1 MEADKSNSNVLQ
13 KPRVRMIARWSLYFA
28 VAGLIFSIVTSLAFY
43 INGYFMPGEFK
54 GPSPAAGFIAWISF
68 DIGFYVRAIAL
79 GLGLISLIV
88 SPFREPRLKN
98 LGTALVALGLAIAAW
113 NICDRAI
120 NRARSLPA
128 RSCGM
133 HMRHIGWALK
143 KYSEEH
149 NGRLPAAANWCE
161 ALLDNSKYIYNSDNP
176 LLSFFYCRGA
186 RTPKGQSSYALNEST
201 AGMRLAEL
209 PDDVILVFETMPSE
223 NPVGG
228 RELITADN
236 HDGKGSVVLLG
247 DLQVAFIKAED
258 FNDLR
263 WEP

>member
-1 MEADKSNSNVLQ
+1 METDKSNSNVPQ
-13 KPRVRMIARWSLYFA
+13 KPRVRMLARWSLYFA
-28 VAGLIFSIVTSLAFY
+28 MAGLIFSAVTSLAFY
-43 INGYFMPGEFK
+43 INGYFIPGEVK
-54 GPSPAAGFIAWISF
+54 GPNPAAGFIAWISF
-68 DIGFYVRAIAL
+68 DIGLHVIAIAL

-88 SPFREPRLKN
+88 SPLREPRLKN
-98 LGTALVALGLAIAAW
+98 LGTALVAFGLAIAAW
-113 NICDRAI
+113 NISNRAFD
-120 NRARSLPA
+120 RARSLPA

-133 HMRHIGWALK
+133 HMRRIGEALK

-149 NGRLPAAANWCE
+149 DGRLPAAANWCE
-161 ALLDNSKYIYNSDNP
+161 ALLDNSKYINSDDF
-176 LLSFFYCRGA
+176 LIFFYCRGA
-186 RTPKGQSSYALNEST
+186 RTPKGQSSYALNESA
-201 AGMRLAEL
+201 AGMCLAEL
-209 PDDVILVFETMPSE
+209 PGDVILVFETMYGE

-236 HDGKGSVVLLG
+236 HDGKGSIVLLG

>member
-1 MEADKSNSNVLQ
+1 METDKSNSNVPQ

-28 VAGLIFSIVTSLAFY
+28 MAGLIFSAVMSLAFY
-43 INGYFMPGEFK
+43 INDDFGLSEVK
-54 GPSPAAGFIAWISF
+54 GPSPAAGFIARISGG
-68 DIGFYVRAIAL
+68 IGFYVLAIAL

-88 SPFREPRLKN
+88 TPLREPRLKN
-98 LGTALVALGLAIAAW
+98 LVTTLVGLGFTIAAW
-113 NICDRAI
+113 NISVTAIDRV
-120 NRARSLPA
+120 RSLPA
-128 RSCGM
+128 RFCGM
-133 HMRHIGWALK
+133 HMKSIGKAIK
-143 KYSEEH
+143 EYSEEH
-149 NGRLPAAANWCE
+149 NGRLPAAANWCG
-161 ALLDNSKYIYNSDNP
+161 ALLDNSKYIYNTDFP
-176 LLSFFYCRGA
+176 HLSCFYCRGA

-201 AGMRLAEL
+201 AGVRLAEL
-209 PDDVILVFETMPSE
+209 PGDVILLFETMPSE

-236 HDGKGSVVLLG
+236 HDGKGSIVLFG

>member
-1 MEADKSNSNVLQ
+1 MEADESNSNVPQ

-28 VAGLIFSIVTSLAFY
+28 MAGLIFSIVTSLAFY
-43 INGYFMPGEFK
+43 INGDFIPGEVK
-54 GPSPAAGFIAWISF
+54 GPSPAAGFIARISF

-79 GLGLISLIV
+79 GLGFISLIV
-88 SPFREPRLKN
+88 TPFRKPRLKN
-98 LGTALVALGLAIAAW
+98 LVTTLVGLGIAIVACNIFGT
-113 NICDRAI
+113 AI

-128 RSCGM
+128 RFCGM
-133 HMRHIGWALK
+133 HMERIGEALK

-149 NGRLPAAANWCE
+149 DGRLPAAANWCG
-161 ALLDNSKYIYNSDNP
+161 ALLDNSKYIYNSDIP
-176 LLSFFYCRGA
+176 RLSCFYCRGA
-186 RTPKGQSSYALNEST
+186 RTPKGQSSYALNES
-201 AGMRLAEL
+201 AASMRLAEL
-209 PDDVILVFETMPSE
+209 PGDVILVFETMPCE

-236 HDGKGSVVLLG
+236 HDGKGSIALFG
-247 DLQVAFIKAED
+247 DFQVAFIKAED